1 MHVWSGIFLDCGE
14 WELIFE
20 ADFESQ
26 RKQKC
31 VCMYVCMYAS
41 SSRFFV
47 GEGEEGMNDV
57 MKTRSFVLFSS
68 LQCFDMDYFL

>member
-1 MHVWSGIFLDCGE
+1 M
-14 WELIFE
+14 
-20 ADFESQ
+20 
-26 RKQKC
+26 
-31 VCMYVCMYAS
+31 CMYVCMYAS